1 MIKRFA
7 VACALG
13 YVTAGCG
20 STSDAEPVVFTAAP
34 ASVVATDPRVSELQV
49 LVTELLDRIEVLT
62 ARIESMEA
70 PPVAQQAS
78 RAGQSQTP
86 ASPGRSAQSGS
97 SSPRS
102 TQSSTPAAAVRR
114 PAGAAEIGETYKR
127 GLELYGRGQTDNA
140 RAAFH
145 AVLEADPGGD
155 LADNAL
161 YWIGESYFA
170 SGRYPEAIS
179 YFQRVDRDYSGENKA
194 PDALLKL
201 GMAHAKSG
209 DLTLARQTFESLIS
223 RYPYST
229 AAAAAK
235 VEIRR
240 IAY

>member
-1 MIKRFA
+1 MYRLAAI
-7 VACALG
+7 CLLG
-13 YVTAGCG
+13 GLAMGCG
-20 STSDAEPVVFTAAP
+20 TTSDQQPVVIASSP
-34 ASVVATDPRVSELQV
+34 SSVVATDPRVGELQV

-62 ARIESMEA
+62 ARIEHMESQPVTPAVRVQAA
-70 PPVAQQAS
+70 PSTPAPATQTPPAVA
-78 RAGQSQTP
+78 RP
-86 ASPGRSAQSGS
+86 ASP
-97 SSPRS
+97 
-102 TQSSTPAAAVRR
+102 
-114 PAGAAEIGETYKR
+114 AEVGETYKR
-127 GLELYGRGQTDNA
+127 ALELYGRGQTDNA
-140 RAAFH
+140 RAAFN

-161 YWIGESYFA
+161 FWIGESYFA
-170 SGRYPEAIS
+170 AGRFPEAIS

-201 GMAHAKSG
+201 GMAHAKTG
-209 DLTLARQTFESLIS
+209 DLALARQTFESLVK